1 MIGVKHDYTLWEYF
15 FSLKSGHFTVWISDL
30 CRKEPLNLQSKQ
42 AARFVNLSYSTEW
55 WNGGTVDGRNGG
67 ISKDAEWMNILK
79 RGKPF
84 CMKQKSQKME
94 LQ

>member
-1 MIGVKHDYTLWEYF
+1 M
-15 FSLKSGHFTVWISDL
+15 
-30 CRKEPLNLQSKQ
+30 
-42 AARFVNLSYSTEW
+42 
-55 WNGGTVDGRNGG
+55 DGRNGG